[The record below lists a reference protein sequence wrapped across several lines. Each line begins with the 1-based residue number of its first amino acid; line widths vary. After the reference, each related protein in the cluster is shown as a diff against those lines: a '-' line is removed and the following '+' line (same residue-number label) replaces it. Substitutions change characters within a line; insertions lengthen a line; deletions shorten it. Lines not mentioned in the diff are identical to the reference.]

1 MKKNRKQRRLSL
13 LAAALLVIATG
24 PAWAGDTTQ
33 AEERLYREHLLRELR
48 LELRDSIRSLSL
60 ERADVV
66 QRIVNREAAGLGN
79 SNTVREDA
87 GSKPRA
93 RKSGGATL

>member
-1 MKKNRKQRRLSL
+1 MKKNRQQKKLSL
-13 LAAALLVIATG
+13 LAAALLVVATG

-33 AEERLYREHLLRELR
+33 VEERLYREHLLRELR

-66 QRIVNREAAGLGN
+66 QRIVNQEAAGLGN
-79 SNTVREDA
+79 SNAVREDT

-93 RKSGGATL
+93 RKSSGATL